1 MKFTIDKRE
10 EIDSTNLEVI
20 RRAKTGAPEGTLV
33 QAERQISG
41 RGRRGRAWESPAGS
55 NLYMTLLL
63 RPDVTMEQAS
73 VLTLIMALACQEGI
87 KEATGL
93 DCQIKWPNDLVYHKK
108 KVVGILTEAT
118 MLEKDLAFPE
128 GKTQKEHPYALAC
141 GVGINV
147 NQKAFPEEIADKATS
162 LFIES
167 GMHWQWDEEK
177 HTEERPEDVRDAVRD
192 DILKAFAIRYEQFL
206 KTQDLSLMRED
217 YISHL
222 INLDQPVRVL
232 DPKGEFEGVALG
244 IDNHGQL
251 LVKTKENG
259 IVPVYAGE
267 VSVRGL
273 YEYV

>member
-93 DCQIKWPNDLVYHKK
+93 DCQIKWPNDLVLHKK
-108 KVVGILTEAT
+108 KVVGILTEAA
-118 MLEKDLAFPE
+118 MLEQDEAFPE
-128 GKTQKEHPYALAC
+128 GETRKSILMHWPA
-141 GVGINV
+141 
-147 NQKAFPEEIADKATS
+147 
-162 LFIES
+162 ES
-167 GMHWQWDEEK
+167 GSM
-177 HTEERPEDVRDAVRD
+177 
-192 DILKAFAIRYEQFL
+192 
-206 KTQDLSLMRED
+206 
-217 YISHL
+217 
-222 INLDQPVRVL
+222 
-232 DPKGEFEGVALG
+232 
-244 IDNHGQL
+244 
-251 LVKTKENG
+251 
-259 IVPVYAGE
+259 
-267 VSVRGL
+267 
-273 YEYV
+273 

>member
-93 DCQIKWPNDLVYHKK
+93 DCQIKWPNDLVLHKK
-108 KVVGILTEAT
+108 KVVGILTEAA
-118 MLEKDLAFPE
+118 MLEQDEAFPE
-128 GKTQKEHPYALAC
+128 GETQKEHPYATGLRSRGQCKPEGISGRDC
-141 GVGINV
+141 GQG
-147 NQKAFPEEIADKATS
+147 
-162 LFIES
+162 
-167 GMHWQWDEEK
+167 
-177 HTEERPEDVRDAVRD
+177 
-192 DILKAFAIRYEQFL
+192 
-206 KTQDLSLMRED
+206 
-217 YISHL
+217 
-222 INLDQPVRVL
+222 NLPFHRKRQ
-232 DPKGEFEGVALG
+232 ALETG
-244 IDNHGQL
+244 
-251 LVKTKENG
+251 
-259 IVPVYAGE
+259 
-267 VSVRGL
+267 
-273 YEYV
+273 

>member
-93 DCQIKWPNDLVYHKK
+93 DCQSRMRLFRKERHRRSILMHWP
-108 KVVGILTEAT
+108 A
-118 MLEKDLAFPE
+118 
-128 GKTQKEHPYALAC
+128 
-141 GVGINV
+141 
-147 NQKAFPEEIADKATS
+147 
-162 LFIES
+162 ES
-167 GMHWQWDEEK
+167 GSM
-177 HTEERPEDVRDAVRD
+177 
-192 DILKAFAIRYEQFL
+192 
-206 KTQDLSLMRED
+206 
-217 YISHL
+217 
-222 INLDQPVRVL
+222 
-232 DPKGEFEGVALG
+232 
-244 IDNHGQL
+244 
-251 LVKTKENG
+251 
-259 IVPVYAGE
+259 
-267 VSVRGL
+267 
-273 YEYV
+273 

>member
-93 DCQIKWPNDLVYHKK
+93 DCQIKWPNDLVLHKK
-108 KVVGILTEAT
+108 KVVGILTEAA
-118 MLEKDLAFPE
+118 MLEQDEAFPE
-128 GKTQKEHPYALAC
+128 GETRQPPFSSKAADTGNGMRKS
-141 GVGINV
+141 IRRNV
-147 NQKAFPEEIADKATS
+147 RRMYVMRY
-162 LFIES
+162 
-167 GMHWQWDEEK
+167 GM
-177 HTEERPEDVRDAVRD
+177 
-192 DILKAFAIRYEQFL
+192 IF
-206 KTQDLSLMRED
+206 
-217 YISHL
+217 
-222 INLDQPVRVL
+222 
-232 DPKGEFEGVALG
+232 
-244 IDNHGQL
+244 
-251 LVKTKENG
+251 
-259 IVPVYAGE
+259 
-267 VSVRGL
+267 
-273 YEYV
+273 

>member
-93 DCQIKWPNDLVYHKK
+93 DCQIKWPNDLVLHKK
-108 KVVGILTEAT
+108 KVVGILTR
-118 MLEKDLAFPE
+118 
-128 GKTQKEHPYALAC
+128 QRC
-141 GVGINV
+141 
-147 NQKAFPEEIADKATS
+147 
-162 LFIES
+162 
-167 GMHWQWDEEK
+167 
-177 HTEERPEDVRDAVRD
+177 
-192 DILKAFAIRYEQFL
+192 
-206 KTQDLSLMRED
+206 
-217 YISHL
+217 
-222 INLDQPVRVL
+222 
-232 DPKGEFEGVALG
+232 
-244 IDNHGQL
+244 
-251 LVKTKENG
+251 
-259 IVPVYAGE
+259 
-267 VSVRGL
+267 
-273 YEYV
+273 

>member
-93 DCQIKWPNDLVYHKK
+93 DCQIKWPNDLVLHKK
-108 KVVGILTEAT
+108 KVVGILTEAA
-118 MLEKDLAFPE
+118 MLEQDEAFPE
-128 GKTQKEHPYALAC
+128 GASLCTGLRSRDQCKPEGISGRDC
-141 GVGINV
+141 GQG
-147 NQKAFPEEIADKATS
+147 
-162 LFIES
+162 
-167 GMHWQWDEEK
+167 
-177 HTEERPEDVRDAVRD
+177 
-192 DILKAFAIRYEQFL
+192 
-206 KTQDLSLMRED
+206 
-217 YISHL
+217 
-222 INLDQPVRVL
+222 NLPFHRKRQTL
-232 DPKGEFEGVALG
+232 ETG
-244 IDNHGQL
+244 
-251 LVKTKENG
+251 
-259 IVPVYAGE
+259 
-267 VSVRGL
+267 
-273 YEYV
+273 

>member
-93 DCQIKWPNDLVYHKK
+93 DCQIKWPNDLVLHKK
-108 KVVGILTEAT
+108 KVVGILTEAA
-118 MLEKDLAFPE
+118 MLEQDEAFPE
-128 GKTQKEHPYALAC
+128 GETQKEHPYATGLRSRDQCKPEGISGRDC
-141 GVGINV
+141 GQG
-147 NQKAFPEEIADKATS
+147 
-162 LFIES
+162 
-167 GMHWQWDEEK
+167 
-177 HTEERPEDVRDAVRD
+177 
-192 DILKAFAIRYEQFL
+192 
-206 KTQDLSLMRED
+206 
-217 YISHL
+217 
-222 INLDQPVRVL
+222 NLPFHRKRQ
-232 DPKGEFEGVALG
+232 ALETG
-244 IDNHGQL
+244 
-251 LVKTKENG
+251 
-259 IVPVYAGE
+259 
-267 VSVRGL
+267 
-273 YEYV
+273 